1 MKIRIGTRKSKLAL
15 AQTELVISEIKRAFP
30 EAETEVVCVT
40 TKGDRVTDIP
50 LEKLGGNG
58 VFVKEIEQLLLD
70 DRIDIAVHSAKDLP
84 VKLASGLAVSGVLK
98 RGNPRDMLILRN
110 GAEIDE
116 KAALNIGTGSLRRR
130 QNLSFLYPNVR
141 FSDIRGN
148 FDTRLKKLADGEFDG
163 ITLACA
169 GVERLG
175 ADLGGF
181 RAICFDLE
189 QFLPA
194 ACQAIITVECRQNSP
209 SERVVK
215 AISDKE
221 TYLCYETEKE
231 VLRLL
236 GADCG
241 TPVSAYAQLHGSEI
255 TLTASLSPDKVL
267 SESAAAR
274 VERCRGL

>member
-141 FSDIRGN
+141 FSDI
-148 FDTRLKKLADGEFDG
+148 
-163 ITLACA
+163 A
-169 GVERLG
+169 G
-175 ADLGGF
+175 
-181 RAICFDLE
+181 
-189 QFLPA
+189 
-194 ACQAIITVECRQNSP
+194 
-209 SERVVK
+209 
-215 AISDKE
+215 
-221 TYLCYETEKE
+221 
-231 VLRLL
+231 
-236 GADCG
+236 
-241 TPVSAYAQLHGSEI
+241 
-255 TLTASLSPDKVL
+255 TLTQ
-267 SESAAAR
+267 
-274 VERCRGL
+274 G